1 MLLWIAYFLLTQ
13 WLKVKKVNKFHSDI
27 LRKLVHDLKKQRYN
41 YRLISKMLLAVEYI
55 WNYTCNKLL
64 NVLNNKQLLKRS
76 KHIYNIIQCL
86 VFTIIK
92 NKKNHFAF
100 FSK

>member
-1 MLLWIAYFLLTQ
+1 
-13 WLKVKKVNKFHSDI
+13 
-27 LRKLVHDLKKQRYN
+27 
-41 YRLISKMLLAVEYI
+41 MLLAVEYI

-64 NVLNNKQLLKRS
+64 NALNNKQLLKRS